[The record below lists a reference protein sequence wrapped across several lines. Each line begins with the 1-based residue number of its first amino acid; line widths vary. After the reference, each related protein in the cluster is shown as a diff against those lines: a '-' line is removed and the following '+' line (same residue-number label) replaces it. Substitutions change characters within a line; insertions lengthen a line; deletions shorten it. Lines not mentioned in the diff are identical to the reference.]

1 MSLFSNYLIVDV
13 VFLCSELLP
22 DTGRY
27 SSKQTSP
34 RHNAYPTWAKEF
46 IYAGE
51 LQSDE
56 NIIPRNVPL
65 RLLKCTTE
73 ITEMYH

>member
-1 MSLFSNYLIVDV
+1 MSV
-13 VFLCSELLP
+13 VIGELVQLGSFFLCSELLP

-27 SSKQTSP
+27 SVKQTSP

-51 LQSDE
+51 
-56 NIIPRNVPL
+56 
-65 RLLKCTTE
+65 CTVSTE
-73 ITEMYH
+73 ITEYTTEM